1 MTEKISALDV
11 ESNPDELTVRVY
23 AGADNT
29 FILYEDDNTSMAY
42 EKNDCAKTPMT
53 LEWGARKFTIAP
65 VEARSEPC
73 SGKQNILRRIRWK

>member
-29 FILYEDDNTSMAY
+29 FALYEDDNTSMAY

-53 LEWGARKFTIAP
+53 LEWVHENLQLHRL
-65 VEARSEPC
+65 RQSEPC